1 LAYKQLNTAM
11 NYIIVLMKYFIFNTK
26 CRSVYQTID
35 IFQKM
40 LKMKLDIE
48 KEIAFINDKIDTDR
62 LKWTHFMNY

>member
-1 LAYKQLNTAM
+1 MAYKQLNTAM

-48 KEIAFINDKIDTDR
+48 KEIAFINEKIDTDR

>member
-1 LAYKQLNTAM
+1 MAYKQLNTAM